1 MGVITTT
8 FGLTSKASGTSP
20 AADAGPLSVA
30 LSLSATDSITIT
42 KVAEAGTA
50 AVTTTHTDNLI
61 FDASTMNEVY
71 IYLNNVSDTTVYVT
85 NADAGTDANRFM
97 ALRAGEFAW
106 FPWFAASTGT
116 ATDIYLDHS
125 ASGTKDVEYWVFQV

>member
-1 MGVITTT
+1 MGVIKPTLSLTANARTATT
-8 FGLTSKASGTSP
+8 
-20 AADAGPLSVA
+20 DAGPLSVA

>member
-1 MGVITTT
+1 MGVIKPTLTLTANTRSATT
-8 FGLTSKASGTSP
+8 
-20 AADAGPLSVA
+20 DAGPLSVA
-30 LSLSATDSITIT
+30 LSLSATNSLTIT

-50 AVTTTHTDNLI
+50 SVTSTHTDNLI
-61 FDASTMNEVY
+61 FDAGTMNEVY

-125 ASGTKDVEYWVFQV
+125 ASGTKDVEYCVFQV

>member
-1 MGVITTT
+1 MGVIKPTIS
-8 FGLTSKASGTSP
+8 LTANART
-20 AADAGPLSVA
+20 AATDAGPLSVA
-30 LSLSATDSITIT
+30 LSLSATDSITVT

>member
-1 MGVITTT
+1 MGVIKPTLTLTATTRSAT
-8 FGLTSKASGTSP
+8 T
-20 AADAGPLSVA
+20 DAGPLSVA
-30 LSLSATDSITIT
+30 LSLSATNSLTIT

-50 AVTTTHTDNLI
+50 TVTSTHTHNLI
-61 FDASTMNEVY
+61 FDAGTMNEVY

-125 ASGTKDVEYWVFQV
+125 ASGTKDVEYWIFQV

>member
-1 MGVITTT
+1 MGVIKPTLS
-8 FGLTSKASGTSP
+8 LTANARTAST
-20 AADAGPLSVA
+20 DAGPLSVA

-125 ASGTKDVEYWVFQV
+125 AGGTKNVEYWVFQV

>member
-1 MGVITTT
+1 MGVIKPTLTLTATTRSAT
-8 FGLTSKASGTSP
+8 T
-20 AADAGPLSVA
+20 DAGPLSVA
-30 LSLSATDSITIT
+30 LSLSATNSLTIT

-50 AVTTTHTDNLI
+50 SVTSTHTDNLI
-61 FDASTMNEVY
+61 FDAGTMNEVY

-125 ASGTKDVEYWVFQV
+125 ASGTKDVEYWIFQV

>member
-1 MGVITTT
+1 MGIIKPTLTLTANTRSATT
-8 FGLTSKASGTSP
+8 
-20 AADAGPLSVA
+20 DAGPLSVA
-30 LSLSATDSITIT
+30 LSLSATNSLTIT

-50 AVTTTHTDNLI
+50 SVTSTHTDNLI
-61 FDASTMNEVY
+61 FDAGTMNEVY

-125 ASGTKDVEYWVFQV
+125 ASGTKDVEYWIFQV

>member
-1 MGVITTT
+1 MGVIKPTLSLTANARTATT
-8 FGLTSKASGTSP
+8 
-20 AADAGPLSVA
+20 DAGPLSVA

-71 IYLNNVSDTTVYVT
+71 IYLNNVSDSTVYVT

-125 ASGTKDVEYWVFQV
+125 SGGTKDVEYWVFQV

>member
-1 MGVITTT
+1 MGVIKPTLTLTAHTRSATT
-8 FGLTSKASGTSP
+8 
-20 AADAGPLSVA
+20 DAGPLSVA
-30 LSLSATDSITIT
+30 LSLSATNSLTIT

-50 AVTTTHTDNLI
+50 SVTSTHTDNLI
-61 FDASTMNEVY
+61 FDAGTMNEVY
-71 IYLNNVSDTTVYVT
+71 IYLNNVPDTTVYVT

-125 ASGTKDVEYWVFQV
+125 ASGTKDVEYWIFQV

>member
-1 MGVITTT
+1 MGVIKPTLSLTANARTATT
-8 FGLTSKASGTSP
+8 
-20 AADAGPLSVA
+20 DAGPLSVA

-61 FDASTMNEVY
+61 FDAGTMNEVY
-71 IYLNNVSDTTVYVT
+71 IYLNNVSDSTVYVT

-125 ASGTKDVEYWVFQV
+125 SGGTKDVEYWVFQV

>member
-1 MGVITTT
+1 MGVIKPTLSLTANARTATT
-8 FGLTSKASGTSP
+8 
-20 AADAGPLSVA
+20 DAGPLSVA
-30 LSLSATDSITIT
+30 LSLAATDSITVT

>member
-1 MGVITTT
+1 MGVIKPTLSLTANARTATT
-8 FGLTSKASGTSP
+8 
-20 AADAGPLSVA
+20 DAGPLSVA

-71 IYLNNVSDTTVYVT
+71 IYLNNVSDSTVYVT

>member
-1 MGVITTT
+1 MGVIKPTLTLTANTRSATT
-8 FGLTSKASGTSP
+8 
-20 AADAGPLSVA
+20 DAGPLSVA
-30 LSLSATDSITIT
+30 LSLSATNSLTIT

-50 AVTTTHTDNLI
+50 SVTSTHTDNLI
-61 FDASTMNEVY
+61 FDAGTMNEVY

>member
-1 MGVITTT
+1 MGVIKPTLTLTANTRSATT
-8 FGLTSKASGTSP
+8 
-20 AADAGPLSVA
+20 DAGPLSVA
-30 LSLSATDSITIT
+30 LSLSATNSLTIT

-50 AVTTTHTDNLI
+50 SVTSTHTDNLI
-61 FDASTMNEVY
+61 FDAGTMNEVY

-125 ASGTKDVEYWVFQV
+125 ASGTKDVEYWIFQV

>member
-1 MGVITTT
+1 MGVIKPTLS
-8 FGLTSKASGTSP
+8 LTANARTAST
-20 AADAGPLSVA
+20 DAGPLSVA

-71 IYLNNVSDTTVYVT
+71 IYLNNVSDSTVYVT

-125 ASGTKDVEYWVFQV
+125 SGGTKDVEYWVFQV

>member
-1 MGVITTT
+1 MGVIKPTLTLTANTRSATT
-8 FGLTSKASGTSP
+8 
-20 AADAGPLSVA
+20 DAGPLSVA
-30 LSLSATDSITIT
+30 LSLSATNSLTIT

-50 AVTTTHTDNLI
+50 SVTTTHTDNLI
-61 FDASTMNEVY
+61 FDASAMNEVY
-71 IYLNNVSDTTVYVT
+71 IYLNNVSDSTVYVT
-85 NADAGTDANRFM
+85 NGDAGTDANRFM

-125 ASGTKDVEYWVFQV
+125 SSGTKDVEYWIFQV

>member
-1 MGVITTT
+1 MGVIKPTIS
-8 FGLTSKASGTSP
+8 LTANART
-20 AADAGPLSVA
+20 AATDAGPLSVA
-30 LSLSATDSITIT
+30 LSLSATDSITVT

-50 AVTTTHTDNLI
+50 AVTTTHT
-61 FDASTMNEVY
+61 
-71 IYLNNVSDTTVYVT
+71 
-85 NADAGTDANRFM
+85 
-97 ALRAGEFAW
+97 GEFAW